1 MTGSSNAS
9 YRKMIVGL
17 QGSGK
22 TELAKKMIKE
32 TTSKGGKALI
42 VDILA
47 EYIHNKKLGNIDVY
61 VPTNSVYPVVEVD
74 TLINNYILTPYFETG
89 KQPYNLIVFDEASR
103 YFQNKNPLPQ
113 SMGYIND
120 MARHLKLDVI
130 VIARRFT
137 QVNTDLVELSHK
149 LYIFN
154 QTGINDIKRLN
165 ELSIGLG
172 DTILNIPKY
181 YYVEVDQWRKY
192 IIKNPIKIV

>member
-32 TTSKGGKALI
+32 TTSKGKNVLVI
-42 VDILA
+42 DILN
-47 EYIHNKKLGNIDVY
+47 EYNNKKLGKIDIY
-61 VPTNSVYPVVEVD
+61 VPENSVYPVAEVD
-74 TLINNYILTPYFETG
+74 TLINNYILKPYFETG
-89 KQPYNLIVFDEASR
+89 KQPYSLIVFDEATR
-103 YFQNKNPLPQ
+103 YFQNKIPLPQ

-120 MARHLKLDVI
+120 MARHLKLDII

-192 IIKNPIKIV
+192 KIMPPIKLV